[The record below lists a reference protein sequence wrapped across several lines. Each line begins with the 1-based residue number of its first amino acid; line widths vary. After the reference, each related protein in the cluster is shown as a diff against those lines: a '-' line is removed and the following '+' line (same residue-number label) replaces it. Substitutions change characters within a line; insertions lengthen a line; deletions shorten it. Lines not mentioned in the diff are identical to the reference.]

1 MKNFFSL
8 IVAFYNLVRI
18 AETSALQLVKLAIN
32 YLIITFFDFMGLGV
46 LFIFVNAYL
55 TGNSNGI
62 LKYLN
67 DFQLTFHWLLAA
79 IPLIWIA
86 KFIAI
91 LTANKRVIRF
101 SQSVVSDIRAKL
113 IQSTFQTKSPATT
126 LGDRAVWLDTLN
138 RQLSHT
144 ASGIIEPAMRG
155 FFDCLLLVAACSYV
169 FYLAPQVFIAVMIWV
184 STGLFIFDR
193 LIRGHIN
200 KNSYTYNITSE
211 RLTRD
216 LTILSDGLH
225 EFWALRSLSFFYHR
239 VSKKSSEIVQ
249 RYSDFAVLT
258 MAPRL
263 FIETLLVIA
272 VVVSIMV
279 ADFIQITRDELI
291 VSLGI
296 IGVAAFRIVPLI
308 NSFGL
313 AINQLRS
320 GARTIENVQTFMTE
334 MRAHRSLTMPCSG
347 LVLIEAVDLQKQYK
361 DETIFSNFSIRLP
374 VGSSAALIGPSGC
387 GKTTL
392 AEILATIAAP
402 DKGDVFVT
410 LRSGVQRKL
419 SDLQTRIGFVS
430 QNPVILDGTIF
441 ENITLNNVEAN
452 LSDAEKVKLDRAL
465 KLSGFGTVLAELADG
480 LGTVVGEE
488 ARKLSGGQKQKL
500 SICRALFLSD
510 GLLIFDEPTS
520 AFDKKSETEFFENLQ
535 AIKQEHVTLVV
546 THSTRFH
553 SYFDK
558 LIEFKGDGVIVV
570 KNQ

>member
-8 IVAFYNLVRI
+8 IVAFYNLVRV
-18 AETSALQLVKLAIN
+18 AETSALQFVQLAIN
-32 YLIITFFDFMGLGV
+32 YLIITFFDFLGLGV

-55 TGNSNGI
+55 TGNSTGV

-67 DFQLTFHWLLAA
+67 DFQLTFHWLFVA

-101 SQSVVSDIRAKL
+101 SQSVVSVIRLKL

-126 LGDRAVWLDTLN
+126 LSDRAVWLDTLN

-144 ASGIIEPAMRG
+144 ASGIIEPVMRG
-155 FFDCLLLVAACSYV
+155 FFDFLLLIAACSYV
-169 FYLAPQVFIAVMIWV
+169 FYLAPQVFLAVMIWV
-184 STGLFIFDR
+184 LAGLLIFDR
-193 LIRGHIN
+193 LIRSRIN
-200 KNSYTYNITSE
+200 KNSYMYNITSE

-216 LTILSDGLH
+216 LTILSDGMY

-239 VSKKSSEIVQ
+239 VSKKSREIVQ

-258 MAPRL
+258 MAPRI
-263 FIETLLVIA
+263 FIEALLVIA
-272 VVVSIMV
+272 VVVSIIF
-279 ADFIQITRDELI
+279 ADLIQVTRDELV

-296 IGVAAFRIVPLI
+296 VGVAAFRIIPLV

-320 GARTIENVQTFMTE
+320 GARTMENVQTFMTE
-334 MRAHRSLTMPCSG
+334 MRAHRSLTVPCSG
-347 LVLIEAVDLQKQYK
+347 LVLIEAVDLQKRYK
-361 DETIFSNFSIRLP
+361 DETIFSNFSIKLP
-374 VGSSAALIGPSGC
+374 AGSSAALVGPSGC

-410 LRSGVQRKL
+410 LRSGVRHKL
-419 SDLQTRIGFVS
+419 SDLQIRIGFVS
-430 QNPVILDGTIF
+430 QSPAILDGTIF
-441 ENITLNNVEAN
+441 ENITMKGAETN

-465 KLSGFGTVLAELADG
+465 KLSGFGAVLAELADG

-553 SYFDK
+553 GYFDK